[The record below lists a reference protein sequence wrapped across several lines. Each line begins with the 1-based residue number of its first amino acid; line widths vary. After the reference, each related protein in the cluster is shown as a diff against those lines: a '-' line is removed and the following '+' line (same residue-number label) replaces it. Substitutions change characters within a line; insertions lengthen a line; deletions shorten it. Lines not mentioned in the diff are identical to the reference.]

1 MIKSFLII
9 VSFSTLLLASQQIVL
24 VVADDFNTSHAK
36 LECYEG
42 SKLICKDIDV
52 NLGKNGLGWGIGI
65 KKIPHA
71 ANEPRK
77 YEGDK
82 KAPVGIFK
90 LADAFGYAHKIN
102 TKLPYF
108 YTAKETICVDDSN
121 SPFYN
126 QIIQANGDEKSF
138 EHMHRKDDQ
147 YKIGVVVA
155 HNPHAKAQRGSCI
168 FMHIQKAPN
177 SPTVGCTSM
186 KERDL
191 EKIIKWLDKAKNPI
205 LIQIPKQY
213 VEEIKKEYPLLKD
226 SKLLK

>member
-24 VVADDFNTSHAK
+24 VVADDFNTSVAK

-42 SKLICKDIDV
+42 SKLIYKDIDV

-65 KKIPHA
+65 KEIPHA
-71 ANEPRK
+71 ANEPIK
-77 YEGDK
+77 HEGDK
-82 KAPVGIFK
+82 KAPAGVFA
-90 LADAFGYAHKIN
+90 LTNAFGYAHKTN
-102 TKLPYF
+102 TKLPYL
-108 YTAKETICVDDSN
+108 YASKETICVDDSN

-126 QIIQANGDEKSF
+126 QIIQAHGDEKSF
-138 EHMHRKDDQ
+138 EHMCRKDDQ
-147 YKIGVVVA
+147 YKIGIVVA
-155 HNPHAKAQRGSCI
+155 HNPQALSQRGSCI

-186 KERDL
+186 QEHDL
-191 EKIIKWLDKAKNPI
+191 RKIVKWLDKKKNPI
-205 LIQIPKQY
+205 LIQIPKKY
-213 VEEIKKEYPLLKD
+213 TGEIKKEYPLLED